1 MSHSGNGVIPYQDFL
16 TFALDCAENDEIIDV
31 HEKLRKEIFIRSKLK
46 VKDIV
51 KLFCT
56 VKTFSN
62 GYVRSSEFKTI
73 IRKISPKITSSDAE
87 VVICYL
93 DPDKEGT
100 VDFNLFAV
108 WVHTGHFSDEVYM
121 YVCMYVCMYAC
132 MYVCMHVCMYV
143 CMHACMYVCMHVC
156 MYVCMYV
163 CLFISLFVSSHFF
176 N

>member
-1 MSHSGNGVIPYQDFL
+1 MFKEIFQLGVRTRNGPSFEEWISESDLSILLNCLSHSGNGVIPYQDFL
-16 TFALDCAENDEIIDV
+16 TFALDCAENDEIIDT

-46 VKDIV
+46 YKDIV

-87 VVICYL
+87 IVVCYL

-108 WVHTGHFSDEVYM
+108 WVHTGHSSDEVCV
-121 YVCMYVCMYAC
+121 YV
-132 MYVCMHVCMYV
+132 
-143 CMHACMYVCMHVC
+143 
-156 MYVCMYV
+156 
-163 CLFISLFVSSHFF
+163 
-176 N
+176 